1 MKPDPP
7 TDLSEWGL
15 FCIMLPSPFWQWKGE
30 LLGCLT
36 GVDSEAL

>member
-1 MKPDPP
+1 MKSDPP

-15 FCIMLPSPFWQWKGE
+15 FCIVLPSPSPQWEGE
-30 LLGCLT
+30 LLSYLS